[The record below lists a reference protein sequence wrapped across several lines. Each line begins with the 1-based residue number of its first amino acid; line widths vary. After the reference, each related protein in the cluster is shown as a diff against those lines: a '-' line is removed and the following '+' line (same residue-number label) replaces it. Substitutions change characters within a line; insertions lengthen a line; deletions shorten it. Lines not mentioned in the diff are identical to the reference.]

1 MRFIDWMELINFVLF
16 LLLTVLFIELKTNLL
31 NVFIYTLA
39 LMAEIATIRY
49 YSK

>member
-1 MRFIDWMELINFVLF
+1 MRFIDWMNFINFVLF
-16 LLLTVLFIELKTNLL
+16 LILTALFIESETNLL

-39 LMAEIATIRY
+39 LIAEIATIRY